1 MDERKIPQ
9 CILNIFK
16 FTANSTDLFDWGAH
30 LSPSCWTLMLT
41 GKVQQKHFQMYYD
54 CSLSASLQKRFQ
66 IICVC
71 SLSASLPA
79 GSRWSTS
86 AHGAGAER
94 EIEQDEK
101 VNFLSASSPVSSRR
115 IAFLSSRVIQRWAW
129 SQAICLHEWRYCSW
143 LVLLLRFLYFL
154 VDNPKLP
161 SSNWG
166 NFPEKTTTKQP
177 HNKFFNGV
185 SANRQNPETFQ
196 LWMSICQSIRACMVA
211 EDCH

>member
-41 GKVQQKHFQMYYD
+41 TGEVQQKHFQVYYD

-66 IICVC
+66 IICDC

-101 VNFLSASSPVSSRR
+101 VNFLGASSPVSSRR

-129 SQAICLHEWRYCSW
+129 SQAICLHEWRFCSW

-154 VDNPKLP
+154 VDNPKTPKFQLRK
-161 SSNWG
+161 
-166 NFPEKTTTKQP
+166 FPRENYNKTTTQQI
-177 HNKFFNGV
+177 F
-185 SANRQNPETFQ
+185 
-196 LWMSICQSIRACMVA
+196 
-211 EDCH
+211 